1 MIDQCLRP
9 LVSKRKFKYGVMDV
23 ETTNW
28 THVKLVGFFD
38 GENYLAFD
46 NATAF
51 LKFFLTKKFYSW
63 RCFAHYGSGFDFS
76 FIIDSL
82 VRDFPD
88 LKFAILSNNGAS
100 MIRVYSSNGV
110 RSWVFLDSFRLL
122 PKSLKDLTKSFNV
135 EHQKMDVDRSNLH
148 RLKKEELVKYNEYDC
163 RGLYEVLKKFESMF
177 EDIGVPLKPTTA
189 SQAMAVFR
197 KTMKF
202 PIPTLKPEIED
213 FVKKSYYGGRTEV
226 FKMRCFDKFY
236 YYDVRSLYPYCM
248 KKYPMP
254 VGTPRK
260 VHSFHENEIGFYKVE
275 VKIPDVY
282 LPPLPYVANQ
292 RLLFPFG
299 KFSGI
304 YTSKE
309 IEVAIDAGCDV
320 AVESGYV
327 FSSSYIFD
335 EYVDRMYAMKESG
348 TGAVRDTGKLMLNSC
363 YGKFGQNR
371 RKMTMVRPNS
381 LSEWSGLIPYNE
393 KYNLFQK
400 ESVSR
405 ATFIIPSIAS
415 WITSCARTELFNW
428 LSKAGEKDVYYC
440 DTDSVLSTRKLP
452 IGDKL
457 GDLKL
462 EMEGEE
468 GIFLSPKM
476 YIIKQKDQVVVKA
489 KGFEHEFANK
499 LSFASFERALH
510 GDKHDFIQEVQ
521 RFAKFKEALVREGK
535 FVTMLTKRKSIQSDY
550 SKRRVL
556 SNFDT
561 KPLKILA

>member
-1 MIDQCLRP
+1 MIDQMLRP
-9 LVSKRKFKYGVMDV
+9 LQSNRRFKFATVDV
-23 ETTNW
+23 ETNDW
-28 THVKLVGFFD
+28 TKVSLIGFFD
-38 GENYLAFD
+38 GEDYYYFK
-46 NATAF
+46 NATDF
-51 LKFFLTKKFYSW
+51 LKFFLRRKYQAW
-63 RCFAHYGSGFDFS
+63 RCFAHYGSGFDFA
-76 FIIDSL
+76 FLLQSL
-82 VRDFPD
+82 DEDFNW
-88 LKFAILSNNGAS
+88 LKYSILSNNGAS
-100 MIRVYSSNGV
+100 MIRVYDESGK

-122 PKSLKDLTKSFNV
+122 PKSLAELTKTFGV
-135 EHQKMDVDRSNLH
+135 EHQKMDVDRGNLY
-148 RLKKEELVKYNEYDC
+148 RLKKEELIKYNEYDC
-163 RGLYEVLKKFESMF
+163 RGLYEVLKKFEGWF
-177 EDIGVPLKPTTA
+177 EDQKVALKATTA

-197 KTMKF
+197 KNIKKPF
-202 PIPTLKPEIED
+202 PVLKPEVEQFI
-213 FVKKSYYGGRTEV
+213 KSSYFGGRTEV
-226 FKMRCFDKFY
+226 FKLRCYDHFY

-254 VGTPRK
+254 VGTPRR
-260 VHSFHENEIGFYKVE
+260 VNRFDDDNIGFYSASI
-275 VKIPDVY
+275 KIPDMY
-282 LPPLPYVANQ
+282 LPPMPFVKDMK
-292 RLLFPFG
+292 LLFPYG
-299 KFSGI
+299 RVSGV
-304 YTSKE
+304 YTSQE
-309 IEVAIDAGCDV
+309 ILSAIKLGCDV
-320 AVESGYV
+320 NVTDGYI
-327 FSSSYIFD
+327 FPDEFIFD
-335 EYVDRMYAMKESG
+335 EYVDKMYKLKESKDEV
-348 TGAVRDTGKLMLNSC
+348 TRSIAKLMLNSL

-371 RKMTMVRPNS
+371 QKCTIVRPDF
-381 LSEWSGLIPYNE
+381 EGRIGLIPYDE
-393 KYNLFQK
+393 EHGLYQK
-400 ESVSR
+400 PSYSR

-476 YIIKQKDQVVVKA
+476 YIIKQKDQVIVKA

-550 SKRRVL
+550 SKRTVL

-561 KPLKILA
+561 RPLKILA